1 MRKRILVIVGSVV
14 GVLVII
20 TFILPFVINA
30 NRFKPELESQLSNA
44 LGRPTTIGSIELA
57 LFSGGV
63 RADDFVI
70 ADDPAFSHSPFV
82 TAKRANVGVDL
93 MPLIFSKKLE
103 VRSFTLTDPQV
114 SLIRSQAGVWNFS
127 TLGNSSASSQSTGG
141 KSSVTSNSSVTA
153 ISVDKLKVSNGVV
166 ILGTLSTPGKT
177 HTYQNVDL
185 DASNLSYSSQF
196 PFTLTLK
203 TPGNGSMKL
212 DGKAGPVNVTN
223 TLLTP
228 LSAKLNLQKLDLA
241 LTGFVDPSAGIGGI
255 VDLDGDLT
263 SDGTSSKLKG
273 SLNGQK
279 LKFTAGGTPAT
290 VPVSIDYAT
299 TYDLKNGTGNLT
311 QGDIH
316 IGKALAQ
323 LSGGYNTS
331 GTETT
336 LQMQLNG
343 HGMSVPDIEGALP
356 AAGITL
362 PSGASLQSGSLD
374 LNLAISGSVDKLVIT
389 GPVNL
394 SNAKLAGYDLKSK
407 LGALSSFTAL
417 GKGGSGSDTVIQSLH
432 ADLRQDPGGT
442 HAANLKIVVESIGTI
457 TGDANMSA
465 SQQLDCKMAAQVS
478 GALGVVAAP
487 VALLGKGSNSG
498 GGIPFSITGTASN
511 PIFRP
516 ELGSEAGNLAKGLGG
531 LGSSAGKGVA
541 SSAKGVLGGVLGKK
555 KSN

>member
-1 MRKRILVIVGSVV
+1 MRKRILVIAGSVV

-20 TFILPFVINA
+20 ALILPFVINA
-30 NRFKPELESQLSNA
+30 NRFKPVLESQLSNA

-82 TAKRANVGVDL
+82 TAKRVNVGVDL

-103 VRSFTLTDPQV
+103 VKSFTLTEPQV

-127 TLGNSSASSQSTGG
+127 TLGNSSASSQSTAG
-141 KSSVTSNSSVTA
+141 KSSATSDSSVPA
-153 ISVDKLKVSNGVV
+153 ISVDKLKISNGVV
-166 ILGTLSTPGKT
+166 TLGTLSTSGKT
-177 HTYQNVDL
+177 HTYQNVEL
-185 DASNLSYSSQF
+185 EASNLSYTSQF

-203 TPGNGSMKL
+203 TPGNGSLKL
-212 DGKAGPVNVTN
+212 DGKAGPINVTN
-223 TLLTP
+223 TILTP
-228 LSAKLNLQKLDLA
+228 LSAKLNIQKLDLA
-241 LTGFVDPSAGIGGI
+241 LTGFVDPSTGIAGT

-279 LKFTAGGTPAT
+279 LKFTAGGSPAT
-290 VPVSIDYAT
+290 VPISIDYAT
-299 TYDLKNGTGNLT
+299 TYDLKSGTGNLT
-311 QGDIH
+311 EGDIH

-331 GTETT
+331 GAETT
-336 LQMQLNG
+336 LQMQLHG
-343 HGMSVPDIEGALP
+343 QGMSVPDLEGALP
-356 AAGITL
+356 AAGIAL
-362 PSGASLQSGSLD
+362 PSGASLQTGSLD
-374 LNLAISGSVDKLVIT
+374 LNLAINGSVDKLVIT

-394 SNAKLAGYDLKSK
+394 SNAKLAGFDLKSK

-417 GKGGSGSDTVIQSLH
+417 GKGGSSSDTVIQSLH
-432 ADLRQDPGGT
+432 ADLRQDPSGT

-457 TGDANMSA
+457 AGDANMSA
-465 SQQLDCKMAAQVS
+465 SQQLDCKMTANLA

-487 VALLGKGSNSG
+487 VALLGKGKSG

-516 ELGSEAGNLAKGLGG
+516 DLGSEVGNLAKGLGG
-531 LGSSAGKGVA
+531 LSNTTGKGVA
-541 SSAKGVLGGVLGKK
+541 SSAKGLLGGVLGKK
-555 KSN
+555 KPN